1 MKKLKTVVFAACAA
15 GLLAACNGPQK
26 DGKEKADSANKSVDS
41 TEKVQP
47 NNGVAVS
54 EPDAKFAVEAANGG
68 MSEVMLGNLAKQKA
82 TNPQVK
88 DFGDMMVMDHTKAN
102 DEMKQIAAAKKITLP
117 DSVASEEKKL
127 MADLSEKKGA
137 DFDKA
142 YVNAM
147 VDDHKADIKAFEEAR
162 KKVTYPELQAFI
174 DKTLPVLHKHLDA
187 IQKIHDQMKL
197 Q

>member
-1 MKKLKTVVFAACAA
+1 MGTLRTIALAA
-15 GLLAACNGPQK
+15 GVVALFAACNGQQK
-26 DGKEKADSANKSVDS
+26 DGKQKADSANKTLDS
-41 TEKVQP
+41 TNKSNPTTDREIS
-47 NNGVAVS
+47 G
-54 EPDAKFAVEAANGG
+54 PDAKFAVEAANGG

-82 TNPQVK
+82 TNPKVK

-102 DEMKQIAAAKKITLP
+102 DKMKQIAAAKKITLP

-127 MADLSEKKGA
+127 IADLSEKKGA
-137 DFDKA
+137 AFDTA

>member
-1 MKKLKTVVFAACAA
+1 MLAACAA
-15 GLLAACNGPQK
+15 GLFAACNGPQK

-41 TEKVQP
+41 TSKVEP

-54 EPDAKFAVEAANGG
+54 GPDAKFAVEAANGG

-102 DEMKQIAAAKKITLP
+102 DEMKQIAVAKKITLP

-127 MADLSEKKGA
+127 MADLSEKQGA
-137 DFDKA
+137 DFDQIRQP
-142 YVNAM
+142 N
-147 VDDHKADIKAFEEAR
+147 
-162 KKVTYPELQAFI
+162 L
-174 DKTLPVLHKHLDA
+174 L
-187 IQKIHDQMKL
+187 
-197 Q
+197 

>member
-1 MKKLKTVVFAACAA
+1 MLAACAA
-15 GLLAACNGPQK
+15 GLFAACSGPQK

-41 TEKVQP
+41 TSKVQP
-47 NNGVAVS
+47 NNGVALS
-54 EPDAKFAVEAANGG
+54 GPDAKFAVEAANGG

-82 TNPQVK
+82 TNPKVK

-102 DEMKQIAAAKKITLP
+102 DKMKQIAAAKKITLP

-127 MADLSEKKGA
+127 IADLSEKKGA
-137 DFDKA
+137 AFDTA